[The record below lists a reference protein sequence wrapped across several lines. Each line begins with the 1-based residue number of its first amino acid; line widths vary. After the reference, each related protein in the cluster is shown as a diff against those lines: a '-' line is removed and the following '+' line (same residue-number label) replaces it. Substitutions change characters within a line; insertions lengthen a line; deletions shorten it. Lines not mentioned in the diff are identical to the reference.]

1 MWALISI
8 DGRNAGS
15 AVQRIDIDVC
25 DEHGQIAVA
34 LRGFSSRPVRAGR
47 ERPADQSLPAGL
59 SLLAPQWVIA
69 DSPSMPPQALP
80 TLAIGASN
88 ERRDWL
94 AGLHPQIEFLPSQ
107 ASTLDGISAQLS
119 ACAPFQRLIWL
130 APAEHS
136 TLMLFRLIKA
146 LLQLGVAQQALHLQ
160 LIFTTSI
167 ALRPDEPLV
176 PEQAACHGLA
186 GSLAK
191 EQEQWRV
198 ELIDL
203 PAD

>member
-1 MWALISI
+1 VLHPGMLDSAVQASIGLLQNRDGIGETLLPFALELLNVYGRCQPQMWALISI

-88 ERRDWL
+88 ERRD
-94 AGLHPQIEFLPSQ
+94 
-107 ASTLDGISAQLS
+107 
-119 ACAPFQRLIWL
+119 
-130 APAEHS
+130 
-136 TLMLFRLIKA
+136 
-146 LLQLGVAQQALHLQ
+146 
-160 LIFTTSI
+160 
-167 ALRPDEPLV
+167 
-176 PEQAACHGLA
+176 
-186 GSLAK
+186 
-191 EQEQWRV
+191 
-198 ELIDL
+198 
-203 PAD
+203 